1 PSRCTFQRPYW
12 TAYRRANE
20 RFAAAVRAVAE
31 PGSVVWV
38 NDFHLCLVPGLLRS
52 AGVPLRTGL
61 FWHLPFPPPS
71 LFGICPWRTELLG
84 GLLGADLIGFQT
96 ALDVR
101 NFLDCVRHFLGLPV
115 PAAPAGI
122 TLPERK
128 VRVVALPVGIDAG
141 RLRAQATDPATRAH
155 ARQLREAFAAEVV
168 LLGVDRLD
176 YTKGIPERLL
186 GYERFL
192 ERHPDWRRPAPL
204 GQITGPSPFR
214 VPEFREMKRT
224 PDETVGRIIG
234 RFSFGGRSP
243 LVYIYTAFDHERL
256 AAYYVSADVALVTP
270 LRDGMNLVA
279 KEYVAC
285 HADGD
290 GALVLSEFAGA
301 AADLREA
308 FLVNPYDPDAIEREI
323 GIALILPAEE
333 RAGPM
338 RALAPKVAERAVY
351 WWASSSLR
359 LRTED
364 A

>member
-1 PSRCTFQRPYW
+1 
-12 TAYRRANE
+12 
-20 RFAAAVRAVAE
+20 VRAVAE

-52 AGVPLRTGL
+52 AGVPLPTGL
-61 FWHLPFPPPS
+61 FWHIPFPPPS

-96 ALDVR
+96 ALDAR

-115 PAAPAGI
+115 TDDPTGI

-186 GYERFL
+186 GFERFL
-192 ERHPDWRRPAPL
+192 ERHPDWRRRVSL
-204 GQITGPSPFR
+204 VQITVPSPFR
-214 VPEFREMKRT
+214 VPGFREMKRT
-224 PDETVGRIIG
+224 LDETVGRIIG
-234 RFSFGGRSP
+234 RFSFEGRSP

-256 AAYYVSADVALVTP
+256 VAYYVSADVALVTP

-301 AADLREA
+301 AAELREA
-308 FLVNPYDPDAIEREI
+308 FLVNPYDPEAIQREI
-323 GIALILPAEE
+323 SIALILPPEE
-333 RAGPM
+333 RRRRM
-338 RALAPKVAERAVY
+338 RALAAKVAERDVY
-351 WWASSSLR
+351 WWASSFLR
-359 LRTED
+359 LLTED